1 MSRLTALALYRMLYE
16 TCGEDPEMLNKA
28 KVMPIFDSEVWDS
41 DCVYHITYKE
51 KDPFDGIDLKVRISF
66 IREEREVEGITRYR
80 DIAVYT
86 ITDSVYGDDGTFE
99 IVL

>member
-1 MSRLTALALYRMLYE
+1 MSRLTALALYRMLFE
-16 TCGEDPEMLNKA
+16 TCGEDPELLNKA
-28 KVMPIFDSEVWDS
+28 KIIPIGEKENN
-41 DCVYHITYKE
+41 YHITYKE
-51 KDPFDGIDLKVRISF
+51 DDPFDGIDLKVEISF
-66 IREEREVEGITRYR
+66 IREEREVEGFLRYR